1 MNSTIPPTRRGL
13 ISRRFA
19 IGAGLALSAAVST
32 AQAAKTPSPWDVA
45 LAIITDWR
53 ERKIDAVLARVDP
66 NIIWHYHVGAHPPIL
81 GRDAM
86 RSFLEAMLTRVSDN
100 HWRVFKHAVT
110 GDSVLMEGV
119 DDFRDAAGTRIP
131 VAYMGIMTV
140 KNGLVTEW
148 RDYFD
153 GQFVER
159 LKHGEALN
167 DSLQSLLKRP
177 ALPRD

>member
-1 MNSTIPPTRRGL
+1 MNSTHPPIRRAV
-13 ISRRFA
+13 ISRRFLM
-19 IGAGLALSAAVST
+19 GAGLALTAAASAAEAGS
-32 AQAAKTPSPWDVA
+32 APSPWDVA

-53 ERKIDAVLARVDP
+53 NRKIDEVLARVDP
-66 NIIWHYHVGAHPPIL
+66 NIVWHYHVGAHPPIL

-86 RSFLEAMLTRVSDN
+86 RQFLEAMLTRVSDN

-119 DDFRDAAGTRIP
+119 DDFRDQDGKRIP

-153 GQFVER
+153 GQFVDR
-159 LKHGEALN
+159 LKKGEPVSA
-167 DSLQSLLKRP
+167 DMDVLLKRP
-177 ALPRD
+177 ALPAN